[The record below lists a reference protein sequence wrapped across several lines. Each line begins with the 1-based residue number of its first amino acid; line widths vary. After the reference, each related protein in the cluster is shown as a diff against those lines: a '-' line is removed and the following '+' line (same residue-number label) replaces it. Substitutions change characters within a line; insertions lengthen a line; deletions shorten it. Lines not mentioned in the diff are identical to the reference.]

1 MLDAAAQQ
9 LFERCVEHSAVL
21 VQRAQRL
28 NVDCYCVHMHSTMTP
43 DMYAYRVQSAECRA
57 VHVYHIALP

>member
-9 LFERCVEHSAVL
+9 LFERCAEHSAVL

-28 NVDCYCVHMHSTMTP
+28 NVDCFCFYMRSTMTH
-43 DMYAYRVQSAECRA
+43 DM
-57 VHVYHIALP
+57 